1 MQANGGGVGPSSAMT
16 QAGLMLNASIAGAR
30 SMCSDFIHRL
40 ESNRCCIFI
49 DLTVTGTVNA
59 NGQLTSVYS
68 LSNLTDV
75 SGVQT
80 ATNYQTSMSKGNGS
94 SQASASN
101 VGILKRRRRR
111 GTIEERNAMWNEFR
125 TTFVN

>member
-1 MQANGGGVGPSSAMT
+1 MYY
-16 QAGLMLNASIAGAR
+16 
-30 SMCSDFIHRL
+30 
-40 ESNRCCIFI
+40 I

-75 SGVQT
+75 AGTQT

-101 VGILKRRRRR
+101 VGILKRRRRHANV
-111 GTIEERNAMWNEFR
+111 EERDAMWKEFR
-125 TTFVN
+125 STFVN